1 MRFTIIAIEDSIPKT
16 MGLASNSTRKL
27 LSKIPLQ
34 VIFINVANT
43 ASTVEAFRLVRI
55 PSLEISGLSFE
66 VGEGAVSET
75 VIWVIS
81 EAVISS
87 GIESIIYLY
96 R

>member
-55 PSLEISGLSFE
+55 PSLKISGLSFE